1 MYSSH
6 DTLEYRTVIENEQG
20 ISSVLISMLTSTRTM
35 VPTISEAG
43 LKIITTV
50 NKYFS

>member
-20 ISSVLISMLTSTRTM
+20 ISSMLISMFTM
-35 VPTISEAG
+35 YSYYG
-43 LKIITTV
+43 TT
-50 NKYFS
+50 KY